1 MADYFLEVRNVSKAY
16 VGVQA
21 LDSVDMNIEPGEIH
35 CLVGENGS
43 GKSTLIKIIAG
54 VETRDAGDIIIEGK
68 PFPDLHAIDSIRKGI
83 QIIYQDL
90 SLFPNLS
97 VAENIS
103 LNQEIEQNSKLVN
116 WKNIKEIAR
125 NALAE
130 IGEELALDERVENI
144 PVASK
149 QLVAISRALTQKA
162 RLIIMDEPTSSLTRE
177 EIDRL
182 FQVIKG
188 LQKRGI
194 NIMFVS
200 HKLSEVFEISER
212 VSILRDGKMVGT
224 FQTGELDN
232 DRLVYLMTGRK
243 LEKSHY
249 DFQGTGDA
257 SPLLEVRNLTKHR
270 NFHHISFSLRA
281 GEILG
286 ITGLLGSGRTE
297 LALALFG
304 LYPADSGDIF
314 MNGKKLDIQ
323 SIDDAMAAG
332 IGYLPEDRL
341 NQGLFIDHSISDNIV
356 VTVMERLL
364 NQVGLIDREKKEE
377 TVNRWVK
384 ELSIKTPDT
393 EAPAQSLS
401 GGNQQRLVLA
411 KWLATD
417 PRVFILDG
425 PTIGVDIGSK
435 SHIHGIIRDLAK
447 NGMGIIVISDE
458 ISEVLQN
465 CSRVLVMSTGRIV
478 EEISDVTAVTED
490 EVFTIMSGEKAHAGA

>member
-1 MADYFLEVRNVSKAY
+1 MADTFLEVRGVSKAY

-21 LDSVDMNIEPGEIH
+21 LYDVSMSIKTGEIH

-54 VETRDAGDIIIEGK
+54 VETRDAGEIIIEEES
-68 PFPDLHAIDSIRKGI
+68 FPSLHAIDSIRKGI

-90 SLFPNLS
+90 SLFPNLT

-116 WKNIKEIAR
+116 WKAIREIAR
-125 NALAE
+125 HALEE
-130 IGEELALDERVENI
+130 IGEELDLDERVENI
-144 PVASK
+144 SVASK

-194 NIMFVS
+194 SIMFVS

-224 FQTGELDN
+224 FPTGELDN
-232 DRLVYLMTGRK
+232 DRLVYLMTGQK
-243 LEKSHY
+243 IEKSVY
-249 DFQGTGDA
+249 RFEGEKDRP
-257 SPLLEVRNLTKHR
+257 PLLEVRNLNKYR

-304 LYPADSGDIF
+304 MFPADSGGIF
-314 MNGKKLDIQ
+314 MNGRKLDIQ

-341 NQGLFIDHSISDNIV
+341 NQGLFIDHPISDNIV

-364 NQVGLIDREKKEE
+364 NQIGLIDREKKGE
-377 TVNRWVK
+377 TVSQWVN
-384 ELSIKTPDT
+384 ELSIKTPDP
-393 EAPAQSLS
+393 ESPAQSLS
-401 GGNQQRLVLA
+401 GGNQQRVVLA

-435 SHIHGIIRDLAK
+435 SHIHDIIRELAGS
-447 NGMGIIVISDE
+447 GMGIIIISDE

-465 CSRVLVMSTGRIV
+465 CSRVLVMNKGRIV
-478 EEISDVTAVTED
+478 QEITDVTAATED